1 MSKTVGWTRL
11 DDIPLQGRR
20 ILTRVDYNV
29 PIVDGIVQDLTRIER
44 SKPTLDA
51 IITKGGI
58 PIVISHLGR
67 PKSSQD
73 KSYSLKAL
81 VQPISDIMGA
91 TVWFSDTLL
100 GPEAHATIHRANP
113 GDIVLLEN
121 LRFDS
126 REQKNDT
133 AFAAALGELGDV
145 YCNDAF
151 SASHRSHAS
160 IVAIT
165 RYLPACVGR
174 LMETELNALT
184 QALSR
189 PQRPLFSIV
198 GGSKISTKI
207 NLIDHL
213 LDTSDTLFVGGA
225 MANTFRAA
233 QGKSVGLSL
242 VEPEML
248 DVARTLIAKA
258 THSVC
263 QLVLP
268 IDWTIAAQLDSGS
281 AFEFITDESECPADR
296 MIVDIGPKTSQQIE
310 GWLQKSR
317 TLIWNGPVGAFE
329 IHPFHRGTDAL
340 SKAIAALTEQ
350 NSLLSFAGGGDTIS
364 ALNAAQLLDKL
375 TYVSTAGGAFLEW
388 MEGRSLPGIVAL
400 MPSKSMRGSK

>member
-1 MSKTVGWTRL
+1 MSQTEGWTRL
-11 DDIPLQGRR
+11 DDIPLRGRR

-29 PIVDGIVQDLTRIER
+29 PILDGIVQDLTRIER
-44 SKPTLDA
+44 SKATLDA

-67 PKSSQD
+67 PASSQD
-73 KSYSLKAL
+73 KAYSLKAL

-91 TVWFSDTLL
+91 TVCFGDTLL
-100 GPEAHATIHRANP
+100 GPKAQASIRQASP

-121 LRFDS
+121 LRFDP

-133 AFAAALGELGDV
+133 AFAAALGELGDI

-213 LDTSDTLFVGGA
+213 LDTSDALFVGGA

-242 VEPEML
+242 IEPEML
-248 DVARTLIAKA
+248 DVARTLITKA
-258 THSVC
+258 THSAC
-263 QLVLP
+263 RLVLP

-281 AFEFITDESECPADR
+281 AFEFIADEAECPADR
-296 MIVDIGPKTSQQIE
+296 MIVDIGPKTSQHIE
-310 GWLQKSR
+310 EWLQKSR

-329 IHPFHRGTDAL
+329 NRPFDRGTAAL
-340 SKAIAALTEQ
+340 SGAIAALTEQ

-364 ALNAAQLLDKL
+364 ALNASQLLDKL

-400 MPSKSMRGSK
+400 TPPNQ